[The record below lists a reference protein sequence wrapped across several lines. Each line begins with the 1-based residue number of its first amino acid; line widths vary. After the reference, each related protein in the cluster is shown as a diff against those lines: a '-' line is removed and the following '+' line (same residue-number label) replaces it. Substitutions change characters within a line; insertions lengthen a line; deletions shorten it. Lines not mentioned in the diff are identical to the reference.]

1 MDLLD
6 RLAKEFSQDT
16 ILFVG
21 SGVSVPAGLPSWW
34 MLVSWLR
41 DYTLK
46 MGGNVEAANI
56 FLKEEDLIKA
66 TSALT
71 NELGEQGKSL
81 KDFFNEDEKCVIFR
95 TAEPQQIHK
104 LIANLPT
111 YSLITPNYD
120 LLLEKTYEMQGR
132 EIQVVHKAE
141 KESLNQIKRNK
152 LKDYIYKYHG
162 CITRPENIVLDYK
175 QYNAEIHGLSVDTEC
190 LKNLIQSKTFIFIGA
205 GLEDPDFNQIRDYL
219 IQIND
224 AESIEFWAFMKNC
237 EGKVDFFKK
246 EFGIN
251 LVNYIGEGN
260 DHSDLLNK
268 LQALITKINIVDE
281 RKRDDIK
288 LAIPLVD
295 DPVIKIGGLRQT
307 LLQANEEIIPL
318 DKQILGFV
326 SFFDSVDKNHLFQF
340 MIEFKGN
347 EEDVVLNRIE
357 FLVKQKLMKET
368 DNFFLPL
375 RASFAIE
382 AAILVED
389 DIMEFLMER
398 EHG

>member
-6 RLAKEFSQDT
+6 RLAKEFDRDT

-46 MGGNVEAANI
+46 MGGHVDAANI
-56 FLKEEDLIKA
+56 FLQENDLIKA
-66 TSALT
+66 SSALT
-71 NELGEQGKSL
+71 SELGEQGKSL
-81 KDFFNEDEKCVIFR
+81 TDFFNEDEKCAIFR
-95 TAEPQQIHK
+95 SAEPQQIHK

-132 EIQVVHKAE
+132 EIQVVHKTE
-141 KESLNQIKRNK
+141 KEYLNQIKRNK

-162 CITRPENIVLDYK
+162 CITRPEHIVLDYK
-175 QYNAEIHGLSVDTEC
+175 QYNAEIHGLSVDAEC

-205 GLEDPDFNQIRDYL
+205 GLEDPDFNHIRDYL

-237 EGKVDFFKK
+237 EGKVDYFKK

-268 LQALITKINIVDE
+268 LQELIKKISFVDE

-288 LAIPLVD
+288 LAIPLAAE
-295 DPVIKIGGLRQT
+295 PVRKIGVLRQT
-307 LLQANEEIIPL
+307 LMQANEEIMPI
-318 DKQILGFV
+318 DEQILGFV
-326 SFFDSVDKNHLFQF
+326 AFFDSVDKSHLFKF

-347 EEDVVLNRIE
+347 DEDIVSNRIVY
-357 FLVKQKLMKET
+357 LVKQKLMKET
-368 DNFFLPL
+368 DHFFLPF
-375 RASFAIE
+375 RGNFAIE
-382 AAILVED
+382 AAVSVED

-398 EHG
+398 EDG